1 MNRMMKL
8 YKEDG
13 SESIILCRND
23 ASIEEVQDL
32 KPNNIAEFIER
43 NIKID
48 QIGCTDTTDDN
59 RCLED
64 TFLTFFI
71 SIMIGDDLMEKEVS
85 FFAVDA
91 SIEVGSD
98 LSDCYNECKEYKRDI
113 LHNRSYK
120 LV

>member
-1 MNRMMKL
+1 MNTMKKL

-13 SESIILCRND
+13 SEILLIGND
-23 ASIEEVQDL
+23 EYKIQEN

-48 QIGCTDTTDDN
+48 QIGCIDTTDDN

-91 SIEVGSD
+91 SIKIGSD
-98 LSDCYNECKEYKRDI
+98 LSDCYNECKEYI
-113 LHNRSYK
+113 MYTLIMG
-120 LV
+120 